1 MVDGECLLQSVG
13 RQVSVCPKPTDVVD
27 QHVEPGVG
35 VEDRDGES
43 PDLGLG
49 AHVGAERID
58 GMVSRGGTNGGGD
71 LFGPPEVATRDP
83 DPGTDGRQPDRGGLP
98 IPPVPP
104 VTRTTLPAIGGAPAI
119 VRASDGDDH
128 RSSGVSSSDMS
139 DCRRRP
145 TQRVPSVDDWF
156 DLPGFDELLQGDQV
170 LSVLKLDGWAQLLV
184 AELRPCGRF
193 DDGTHGAEPTTARR
207 SIV

>member
-27 QHVEPGVG
+27 QHVEPRVG

-49 AHVGAERID
+49 THVGAERID
-58 GMVSRGGTNGGGD
+58 GRVSRGGTNGGGD

-98 IPPVPP
+98 
-104 VTRTTLPAIGGAPAI
+104 
-119 VRASDGDDH
+119 D
-128 RSSGVSSSDMS
+128 SSGATSYEN
-139 DCRRRP
+139 
-145 TQRVPSVDDWF
+145 
-156 DLPGFDELLQGDQV
+156 DLTGHRECTSHSPR
-170 LSVLKLDGWAQLLV
+170 
-184 AELRPCGRF
+184 LRW
-193 DDGTHGAEPTTARR
+193 
-207 SIV
+207 

>member
-1 MVDGECLLQSVG
+1 MSAPNASMAGFPE
-13 RQVSVCPKPTDVVD
+13 
-27 QHVEPGVG
+27 
-35 VEDRDGES
+35 
-43 PDLGLG
+43 
-49 AHVGAERID
+49 AERMAPAPCSARPRPRPVIPTRAPMD
-58 GMVSRGGTNGGGD
+58 AS
-71 LFGPPEVATRDP
+71 PIAVAF
-83 DPGTDGRQPDRGGLP
+83 P
-98 IPPVPP
+98 IPPMPP
-104 VTRTTLPAIGGAPAI
+104 VTRTTLPAIGSAPAI

-139 DCRRRP
+139 DCRCRP